1 MATNPHTILAG
12 DIGGTKTVLAL
23 FQQTE
28 DGIEVVREERASS
41 QGTPHFDDIL
51 EPFLRE
57 AGRPPLRGAC
67 FAVAGPV
74 VDGVCETTNLPWRLD
89 EGELASTIRAPRVK
103 LLNDLEGT
111 AYGMLHL
118 PKEDLVQL
126 NVGRRPRRRGNI
138 AVIAAG
144 TGLGEA
150 YLYWDGGRHRPI
162 ATEGGHSDFAPRTDL
177 EVDLLF
183 HLRKKLGGRVSY
195 ERVLSGPGVYEIYEF
210 LRDTGREKEPAW
222 LAEKIV
228 AGDPSA
234 TVSRE
239 AATSGESICV
249 ATMDFFCELY
259 GAEAGNMALRALTY
273 GGVFVGGGIAPKNL
287 SFLQNGSFM
296 RGFTDK
302 GRFSEMMASMDVWI
316 STNPR
321 AALLGAAYFADEIL
335 AD

>member
-1 MATNPHTILAG
+1 MILAG
-12 DIGGTKTVLAL
+12 DIGGTKTVLGL
-23 FQQTE
+23 FEETDAE
-28 DGIEVVREERASS
+28 LTVVREFEAPSRDHASL
-41 QGTPHFDDIL
+41 DAIV
-51 EPFLRE
+51 EPFLE
-57 AGRPPLRGAC
+57 EVGRPALRGAC

-74 VDGVCETTNLPWRLD
+74 VDGACRTTNLPWLLE
-89 EGELASTIRAPRVK
+89 EGGLAATIRAPRVK

-118 PKEDLVQL
+118 SPSDLVVL
-126 NVGRRPRRRGNI
+126 NEGRRPRRRGNI

-162 ATEGGHSDFAPRTDL
+162 ATEGGHADFAPRSDE
-177 EVDLLF
+177 EVDLLRY
-183 HLRKKLGGRVSY
+183 LREKLAGRVSC
-195 ERVLSGPGVYEIYEF
+195 ERVLSGPGLYEIYCF
-210 LRDTGREKEPAW
+210 LRDTGRMREPAA
-222 LAEKIV
+222 LARQMEE
-228 AGDPSA
+228 GDPSA
-234 TVSRE
+234 LVSRI
-239 AATSGESICV
+239 AAESGEPICV
-249 ATMDFFCELY
+249 AALDLFCELY

-287 SFLQNGSFM
+287 TFLQRSFL

-302 GRFSEMMASMDVWI
+302 GRFSDLMRDIDVAV

-321 AALLGAAYFADEIL
+321 TALLGAAYYADEIL

>member
-1 MATNPHTILAG
+1 MILAG

-23 FQQTE
+23 YRETDE
-28 DGIEVVREERASS
+28 GVEVVHEERASS
-41 QGTPHFDDIL
+41 QGPASFDAIL
-51 EPFLRE
+51 EPFLDGV
-57 AGRPPLRGAC
+57 GRPALRGAC

-89 EGELASTIRAPRVK
+89 EGQLASTVRAPRVK

-118 PKEDLVQL
+118 PKEDVVSL
-126 NVGRRPRRRGNI
+126 NEGRRPRRRGNV

-162 ATEGGHSDFAPRTDL
+162 ATEGGHSDFAPRNDE
-177 EVDLLF
+177 EVDLLL
-183 HLRKKLGGRVSY
+183 HLRQKLGGRVSC
-195 ERVLSGPGVYEIYEF
+195 ERVLSGPGVYEIYQF
-210 LRDTGREKEPAW
+210 LRDTGRQSEPKW
-222 LAEKIV
+222 LAEKL
-228 AGDPSA
+228 ASGDPSA
-234 TVSRE
+234 QISVE
-239 AATSGESICV
+239 AQNDGEPICV

-273 GGVFVGGGIAPKNL
+273 GGVYVGGGIAAKNL
-287 SFLQNGSFM
+287 AILRNGSFL
-296 RGFTDK
+296 RGFLDK
-302 GRFSEMMASMDVWI
+302 GRFSDMMRGMDVWV
-316 STNPR
+316 STNPK
-321 AALLGAAYFADEIL
+321 AALLGAAYYADEVL

>member
-1 MATNPHTILAG
+1 MILAG

-23 FQQTE
+23 FEQTD
-28 DGIEVVREERASS
+28 DGLEVVREERASS
-41 QGTPHFDDIL
+41 QETPAFDDFL
-51 EPFLRE
+51 EPFLAD
-57 AGRPPLRGAC
+57 AGRPSLRGAC

-89 EGELASTIRAPRVK
+89 EGELASTLRAPRVK

-118 PKEDLVQL
+118 PKSDLIEL
-126 NVGRRPRRRGNI
+126 NQGHRPRRRGNI

-162 ATEGGHSDFAPRTDL
+162 ATEGGHSDFAPRTDE

-183 HLRKKLGGRVSY
+183 YLRRKLGGRVSC
-195 ERVLSGPGVYEIYEF
+195 ERVLSGPGVYEIYGF
-210 LRDTGREKEPAW
+210 LRDTGRHEEPAW
-222 LAEKIV
+222 LREKLAE
-228 AGDPSA
+228 GDPSA
-234 TVSRE
+234 VVSQE
-239 AATSGESICV
+239 AAGSGEPICS
-249 ATMDFFCELY
+249 ATMNLFSELY

-273 GGVFVGGGIAPKNL
+273 GGVFIGGGIAPKNL
-287 SFLQNGSFM
+287 DVLRNGSFL
-296 RGFTDK
+296 RGFCDK
-302 GRFSEMMASMDVWI
+302 GRFSDMMLGMDVWI
-316 STNPR
+316 ATNPR

-335 AD
+335 AG